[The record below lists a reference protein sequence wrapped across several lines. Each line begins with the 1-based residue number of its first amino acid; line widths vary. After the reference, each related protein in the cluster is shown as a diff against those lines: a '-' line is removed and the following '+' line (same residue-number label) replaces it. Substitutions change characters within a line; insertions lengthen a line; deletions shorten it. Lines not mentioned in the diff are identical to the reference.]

1 MTAVALP
8 SAARGRRARW
18 RAPQVTARC
27 LHVWRRNR
35 DVYLNIWRSE
45 LIWPIVEPLVT
56 LMALGLGLGDFVR
69 LDNGQDYIDFF
80 GPALI
85 AVFSMWTA
93 TAECG
98 WGSFTR
104 MDSQGTFDAI
114 IATPVSEDEVT
125 TGEILWGTTRSIMG
139 VFYIMVMVALMGGID
154 SPLAL
159 LIFPLA
165 LLPGVMFSAISLAY
179 TSIARSVSSLNYFF
193 AAFITPQF
201 WLSGS
206 FFPLSELPHWVS
218 VVAWFTPGYHVVRL
232 YRALANG
239 DPHTEH
245 LIDIGWVA
253 VVAVVF
259 YLVAITMMRRR
270 LIK

>member
-8 SAARGRRARW
+8 TAAGRRRVRW
-18 RAPQVTARC
+18 QAPQVTMRC

-56 LMALGLGLGDFVR
+56 LLALGLGLGDFVK
-69 LDNGQDYIDFF
+69 LESGQDYIDFF
-80 GPALI
+80 GPAII

-98 WGSFTR
+98 WGSYTR
-104 MDSQGTFDAI
+104 MDAQGTYDAI
-114 IATPVSEDEVT
+114 IATPVSVDEVT
-125 TGEILWGTTRSIMG
+125 TGEIIWGMSRSLLG
-139 VFYIMVMVALMGGID
+139 VFYIMVMVAIMGGIS
-154 SPLAL
+154 SPMAL

-165 LLPGVMFSAISLAY
+165 LIPGIMFSAISLAY

-193 AAFITPQF
+193 ASFITPQF

-218 VVAWFTPGYHVVRL
+218 VVAWFTPAYHVVRL

-239 DPHTEH
+239 DLQTDH
-245 LIDIGWVA
+245 LIDVGWILVVS
-253 VVAVVF
+253 VVA
-259 YLVAITMMRRR
+259 YLFAISMMRRR